1 MDCNKR
7 KKSDGNKD
15 RNTLEELSELLGKL
29 LDAFPPSALLSTH
42 KQHFVSAL
50 STSDAALK
58 AVILRQLIRCCKDN
72 AMLSQL
78 ARDHRILES
87 VLRLLGGEDLWSSKQ
102 SAILLKQMTR
112 EKEVLS
118 AMLHPPVAHV
128 LDSVMDGG
136 DVCRFRVFEVFV
148 DVAKASPENLERLSE
163 SGYLERL
170 VKEMDKNDVLVQLNA
185 LEVLTELV
193 SCNHGLDYLER
204 TGIISKLRHKAL
216 NIGSDPLGNF
226 LGPGVLKFFGSMGV
240 TSPQRLLL
248 DYPQVLG
255 FIFESVQSDD
265 PACQVVAAETRL
277 QQLLHEV
284 ELGSHRPRQL
294 LRHMQQLAGSTTS
307 LDGHLVRELFLQTVP
322 ATVRIRVTASGKMDI
337 FKIAELADR
346 LMAVTTPAVATVL
359 AEASPSPAL
368 LEIREEIS
376 RLANSIA
383 APQDSSC
390 EDLVQLT
397 ERWYSLLGDRPM
409 DVLLRLCRQPFPELR
424 CATLAVVAEVAR
436 VPWGQAA
443 LAAQPG
449 FLEYLLDRSTEADK
463 QCKEAKFAVIATLA
477 QAQPRGFAD
486 DDWQRIKTIY
496 QEGPFYMATEAAVTF
511 EGLS

>member
-1 MDCNKR
+1 MAADLKVVLAALLR
-7 KKSDGNKD
+7 DISEKSSCENLAEAKAILSATRAENIYNVSKD
-15 RNTLEELSELLGKL
+15 LDLSPLFSCSSTFNGNTLDELSELLGKL
-29 LDAFPPSALLSTH
+29 LDAFPPSALLSAH
-42 KQHFVSAL
+42 KQHFVTAL
-50 STSDAALK
+50 STSHGALK
-58 AVILRQLIRCCKDN
+58 AVVLRQLIRCSKDN
-72 AMLSQL
+72 ATVSQL

-87 VLRLLGGEDLWSSKQ
+87 VLRLLGSEDLWSSKQ

-163 SGYLERL
+163 SGHLERL

-193 SCNHGLDYLER
+193 SCSHGLDYLER
-204 TGIISKLRHKAL
+204 TGIISKLRQKAL

-265 PACQVVAAETRL
+265 PACQVVAAETVGIISSTIQGKRVL
-277 QQLLHEV
+277 Q
-284 ELGSHRPRQL
+284 SHGDQMSRYLKTLSQNI
-294 LRHMQQLAGSTTS
+294 H
-307 LDGHLVRELFLQTVP
+307 
-322 ATVRIRVTASGKMDI
+322 SGKVD
-337 FKIAELADR
+337 FKVRYLGA
-346 LMAVTTPAVATVL
+346 
-359 AEASPSPAL
+359 
-368 LEIREEIS
+368 
-376 RLANSIA
+376 LANVLHV
-383 APQDSSC
+383 QDSSC

-397 ERWYSLLGDRPM
+397 ERWYSLLGDRPTDM
-409 DVLLRLCRQPFPELR
+409 LLRLCRQPFPELR
-424 CATLAVVAEVAR
+424 CATLTVVAEVAR
-436 VPWGQAA
+436 LPWGQAA

-463 QCKEAKFAVIATLA
+463 QCKEAKFAVVATLA
-477 QAQPRGFAD
+477 QMQPRGFAD
-486 DDWQRIKTIY
+486 DDWQRIRTAY
-496 QEGPFYMATEAAVTF
+496 QEGPFYMASEAAVTF